1 MTVPGRGFA
10 GPDALQIGS
19 TRMRRLLL
27 LAVAALFVVPT
38 TALDAQSDTWHSS
51 RSDEAGW
58 VGGSGSANWQ
68 LAARWAPYNVGG
80 MLYDLTVAPQYIRGS
95 NKFWY
100 EWETRDGSF
109 WYIVDPTRRTKSEI
123 FDRDALAAELTRITG
138 DPYDGQNLPISGID
152 FVDDNT
158 LRFEV
163 EGSQQIEVEVEVDE
177 DDMEEGEEPETRM
190 EDEMFYFE
198 WTISTQSL
206 RQLDGPEEP
215 TNHPNWANVSP
226 DGQTIVF
233 AQNHNLY
240 MIDADQYQEVL
251 DARQGK
257 TGSEANDAAEEV
269 ALDSI
274 PLTSDGEPYFTFSSG
289 ASGNGINDVDK
300 EERWGEKSR
309 PNLSW
314 SSDSRRFTV
323 SRADNREVDFLMVVH
338 NTGTDRPEVES
349 YKYVM
354 PGEDDAGITHLT
366 MYDLDAMEMTEVAT
380 ANHAQG
386 PSLSVINEQVYRY
399 PQDEGP
405 FQNRWASDDPDVI
418 WYMSTSR
425 DLHRVN
431 LVRHNVATGEEE
443 MLVQEEMNVYIDT
456 QTPTLLDD
464 GGFIW
469 WSERD
474 GWAHLYRYDAN
485 GTEIARLTEGPYH
498 VGNVVRVDEAQG
510 QVFFTANA
518 REEGIDPYYVHLYR
532 VNLDGSGL
540 TRISEGNFD
549 NRASM
554 PEDASYVVH
563 SFSRVDVAPQSV
575 LRDRNGQLIM
585 ELEQADLSRM
595 MEAGYQFPEPFQ
607 FEAADGYTDIYGVMY
622 KPMDFDSTKVYPIL
636 QYVYPGP
643 QTESVAK
650 FWSTNSTEQA
660 MANLGFIVVTL
671 GNRGGHPARSKWYHT
686 YSYGNLRDYGLADKV
701 AGIQQLADRHS
712 FIDRERV
719 GIYGHSGG
727 GFMSTAALLN
737 YPEVY
742 DVAVSS
748 AGNHD
753 NQIYNRWWSEKHHG
767 VEEVIDDEGNAT
779 YEYDIDS
786 NIELAPYLKGKL
798 LLTTGD
804 VDNNVHPAGT
814 IRMAQALIRANKR
827 FDFFIY
833 PGARHGYGNMN
844 NYWFWQRAEY
854 FARHL
859 LGDDRQMPD
868 VDELNARSERR

>member
-1 MTVPGRGFA
+1 
-10 GPDALQIGS
+10 
-19 TRMRRLLL
+19 MRRFIFHAAGTLVAL
-27 LAVAALFVVPT
+27 AALVTLPT
-38 TALDAQSDTWHSS
+38 QTHAQSHTTESS

-58 VGGSGSANWQ
+58 VGGPESANWQ
-68 LAARWAPYNVGG
+68 LAARWAPYNVGD
-80 MLYDLTVAPQYIRGS
+80 MLYDLTVSPQYIRGS
-95 NKFWY
+95 DRFWY
-100 EWETRDGSF
+100 EWETSDGSH
-109 WYIVDPTRRTKSEI
+109 WYIVDPGQRTKSEI
-123 FDRDALAAELTRITG
+123 FDRDALAAELTRITK
-138 DPYDGQNLPISGID
+138 DPWDGQNLPIRGID

-163 EGSQQIEVEVEVDE
+163 RGSQEIEVEGEVDE
-177 DDMEEGEEPETRM
+177 DDMEEGEEPPTET
-190 EDEMFYFE
+190 EPEMFYFE
-198 WTISTQSL
+198 WTISTQTL

-215 TNHPNWANVSP
+215 ANHPNWANVSP

-240 MIDADQYQEVL
+240 MIDADQYQQVL

-257 TGSEANDAAEEV
+257 DGDEAEEAAEEIE
-269 ALDSI
+269 LDSI
-274 PLTSDGEPYFTFSSG
+274 PLTTDGEAYFSFSSR
-289 ASGNGINDVDK
+289 ASTGNGINDVDK
-300 EERWGEKSR
+300 EEEWAEKSR
-309 PNLSW
+309 PGLSW
-314 SSDSRRFTV
+314 SKDSRKFAVTR
-323 SRADNREVDFLMVVH
+323 SDNREVDFLFVIH
-338 NTGTDRPEVES
+338 NTGHDRPELES

-354 PGEDDAGITHLT
+354 PGEDEAGVDHLT
-366 MYDLDAMEMTEVAT
+366 VYDLDEMEMSEIAT
-380 ANHAQG
+380 ADHAQG
-386 PSLSVINEQVYRY
+386 PSLSVINDQIYRY
-399 PQDEGP
+399 PQDDGP
-405 FQNRWASDDPDVI
+405 FQSQWISDDPNEL

-425 DLHRVN
+425 DLHEVDLMKVN
-431 LVRHNVATGEEE
+431 LETGEETP
-443 MLVQEEMNVYIDT
+443 LVQEEMNVYLDT
-456 QTPTLLDD
+456 QSPTPLED

-474 GWAHLYRYDAN
+474 GWAHLYRYDAD
-485 GTEIARLTEGPYH
+485 GTMVARLTEGPWH
-498 VGNVVRVDEAQG
+498 VSGVVRVDEERD

-518 REEGIDPYYVHLYR
+518 REEAIDPYYTHLYR

-540 TRISEGNFD
+540 TQISEGDFD

-563 SFSRVDVAPQSV
+563 SFSRVDATPQTV
-575 LRDRNGQLIM
+575 LRDRNGQVVM

-595 MEAGYQFPEPFQ
+595 MEAGYQFPETFK
-607 FEAADGYTDIYGVMY
+607 FEAADNVTDIYGVMY
-622 KPMDFDSTKVYPIL
+622 KPMDFDSTKIYPII

-643 QTESVAK
+643 QTESVSK

-660 MANLGFIVVTL
+660 LANLGFVVVTL
-671 GNRGGHPARSKWYHT
+671 GNRGGHPDRSKWYHT

-701 AGIQQLADRHS
+701 AGIQQLADRHD

-767 VEEVIDDEGNAT
+767 VERVEDDEGNVEW
-779 YEYDIDS
+779 EYDIDS

-804 VDNNVHPAGT
+804 VDNNVHPAAT
-814 IRMAQALIRANKR
+814 IRMAEALVEANKR

-833 PGARHGYGNMN
+833 PGARHGYGSMN

-859 LGDDRQMPD
+859 LGDDRTAVD

>member
-1 MTVPGRGFA
+1 
-10 GPDALQIGS
+10 
-19 TRMRRLLL
+19 MRRILLFA
-27 LAVAALFVVPT
+27 LAATFVTAGVPAHAQTHGAA
-38 TALDAQSDTWHSS
+38 SS
-51 RSDEAGW
+51 RSGEEGF
-58 VGGSGSANWQ
+58 VGGPGSANWQ

-80 MLYDLTVAPQYIRGS
+80 LLYDMTVSPQYIRGS

-100 EWETRDGSF
+100 EWETRDGSR
-109 WYIVDPTRRTKSEI
+109 WYMVDPDRRTKSEI
-123 FDRDALAAELTRITG
+123 FDRDALAAELTRITK
-138 DPYDGQNLPISGID
+138 DPWDGQNLPIRGID

-163 EGSQQIEVEVEVDE
+163 RGSQEVEVEVEVDE
-177 DDMEEGEEPETRM
+177 NDMEEGEEPETKT
-190 EDEMFYFE
+190 EPEMFYFE
-198 WTISTQSL
+198 WTISTQTL
-206 RQLDGPEEP
+206 RQLEGPEEP
-215 TNHPNWANVSP
+215 ANHPSWANVSP

-240 MIDADQYQEVL
+240 MIDSAQYQAVL

-257 TGSEANDAAEEV
+257 DGDEAEEAEEEI

-274 PLTSDGEPYFTFSSG
+274 PLTTDGEPYFTFG
-289 ASGNGINDVDK
+289 ARASGSGVNDVDK
-300 EERWGEKSR
+300 EERWAEKSR

-314 SSDSRRFTV
+314 SKDSRKFTV
-323 SRADNREVDFLMVVH
+323 SRADNRDVDFLFVIH
-338 NTGTDRPEVES
+338 NTGHDRPELES

-366 MYDLDAMEMTEVAT
+366 VYDLDAMEMSEVAT
-380 ANHAQG
+380 ADHAQG
-386 PSLSVINEQVYRY
+386 PSLSVINDQIYRY

-405 FQNRWASDDPDVI
+405 FQSQWASDDPNVI
-418 WYMSTSR
+418 WYMRTSR
-425 DLHRVN
+425 DLHRVD
-431 LVRHNVATGEEE
+431 LIQHDLSTGTET
-443 MLVQEEMNVYIDT
+443 MLVEEEMNVYIDT

-474 GWAHLYRYDAN
+474 GWGHLYRYDAEGN
-485 GTEIARLTEGPYH
+485 QVARLTSGPWH
-498 VGNVVRVDEAQG
+498 VSGVVRVDEDRG

-518 REEGIDPYYVHLYR
+518 REEGIDPYYTHLYR

-540 TRISEGNFD
+540 TQISEGDFD

-563 SFSRVDVAPQSV
+563 SFSRVDVTPKSV
-575 LRDRNGQLIM
+575 LRDRNGDVLM
-585 ELEQADLSRM
+585 ELEEADMSRM
-595 MEAGYQFPEPFQ
+595 MEAGYQFPETFQ
-607 FEAADGYTDIYGVMY
+607 FEAADGITDIYGVMY
-622 KPMDFDSTKVYPIL
+622 KPFDFDEEKVYPII

-643 QTESVAK
+643 QTESVSK

-660 MANLGFIVVTL
+660 IANLGFIVVTL
-671 GNRGGHPARSKWYHT
+671 GNRGGHPDRSKWYHT

-701 AGIQQLADRHS
+701 AGIQQLADRHD

-737 YPEVY
+737 YPEVF

-767 VEEVIDDEGNAT
+767 VKEVVDDEGDT
-779 YEYDIDS
+779 TWEYDIDS

-804 VDNNVHPAGT
+804 VDNNVHPANT
-814 IRMAQALIRANKR
+814 IRMAEALIEANKR

-833 PGARHGYGNMN
+833 PGQRHGYGSMG

-859 LGDDRQMPD
+859 LGDSRGMPD

>member
-1 MTVPGRGFA
+1 
-10 GPDALQIGS
+10 
-19 TRMRRLLL
+19 MRRLLHDARVL
-27 LAVAALFVVPT
+27 GSTAAVAALLGAPT
-38 TALDAQSDTWHSS
+38 APLHAQSHTSQSS
-51 RSDEAGW
+51 RSDEPGW
-58 VGGSGSANWQ
+58 VGGDGSANWQ
-68 LAARWAPYNVGG
+68 LAARWAPYNVG
-80 MLYDLTVAPQYIRGS
+80 DLTYDMTVSPRYIRDS
-95 NKFWY
+95 NRFWY
-100 EWETRDGSF
+100 EWEDRDGSR
-109 WYIVDPTRRTKSEI
+109 WYIVDPSQRTRAEI
-123 FDRDALAAELTRITG
+123 FDRDALAAELTRITR
-138 DPYDGQNLPISGID
+138 DPWDGQNLPIRGIE
-152 FVDDNT
+152 FVDGNT

-163 EGSQQIEVEVEVDE
+163 EGSQEIEVESEVDE
-177 DDMEEGEEPETRM
+177 DDMEEGEDPPTETEPEV
-190 EDEMFYFE
+190 FYFE
-198 WTISTQSL
+198 WTISTQTL
-206 RQLDGPEEP
+206 RQLEGPEEP
-215 TNHPNWANVSP
+215 ANHPSWANVSP

-240 MIDADQYQEVL
+240 MIDADQYQQVL
-251 DARQGK
+251 DARQGLD
-257 TGSEANDAAEEV
+257 GDEADEAEEEI

-274 PLTSDGEPYFTFSSG
+274 PLTTDGEPYFSFSSR
-289 ASGNGINDVDK
+289 ASTGNGINDVDK
-300 EERWGEKSR
+300 EEEWAEKSR
-309 PNLSW
+309 PGISW
-314 SSDSRRFTV
+314 SKDSRKFAVT
-323 SRADNREVDFLMVVH
+323 RADNREVDFLMVVH

-354 PGEDDAGITHLT
+354 PGEDEAGIDYLSV
-366 MYDLDAMEMTEVAT
+366 YDLDAMEMEEIASID
-380 ANHAQG
+380 HAQG
-386 PSLSVINEQVYRY
+386 PSLSVINDQIYRY
-399 PQDEGP
+399 PEDDEP
-405 FQNRWASDDPDVI
+405 SQSQWISDDPNEL
-418 WYMSTSR
+418 WYMRTSR
-425 DLHRVN
+425 DLHKVDLIRRD
-431 LVRHNVATGEEE
+431 LATGEET
-443 MLVQEEMNVYIDT
+443 MLVQEEMNVYLDT
-456 QTPTLLDD
+456 QSPTPLDD

-474 GWAHLYRYDAN
+474 GWAHLYRYDADGN
-485 GTEIARLTEGPYH
+485 EVARLTEGPWH
-498 VGNVVRVDEAQG
+498 VGGVVRVDDDRG

-518 REEGIDPYYVHLYR
+518 REEGIDPYYTHLYR

-540 TRISEGNFD
+540 VQISEGNYD

-563 SFSRVDVAPQSV
+563 SFSRVDTTPQSV
-575 LRDRNGQLIM
+575 LRDRNGEVIM
-585 ELEQADLSRM
+585 ELEEADLSRM

-622 KPMDFDSTKVYPIL
+622 RPMDFDSTRIYPII

-643 QTESVAK
+643 QTESVSK

-660 MANLGFIVVTL
+660 LANLGFIVVTL
-671 GNRGGHPARSKWYHT
+671 GNRGGHPDRSKWYHT

-701 AGIQQLADRHS
+701 AGIQQLADRHD

-737 YPEVY
+737 YPEIY

-767 VEEVIDDEGNAT
+767 VEEVIDDEGNVEW
-779 YEYDIDS
+779 EYDIDS
-786 NIELAPYLKGKL
+786 NVELAPYLKGKL

-814 IRMAQALIRANKR
+814 IRMAKALIDANKR
-827 FDFFIY
+827 FDFFLY
-833 PGARHGYGNMN
+833 PGARHGYGSMN